1 MNEFLEQFVIEARDL
16 AEQAADDLL
25 ALERDPGDR
34 DRLDSAFRGFH
45 TLKGAAAIVEF
56 AAMGRAVHA
65 AEDVLDAVRRGARP
79 AGTDVIDASL
89 ACLEAVRR
97 WLDQI
102 ETAGDLPADADAAA
116 DALVAGFTTPA
127 TPAAPPLPAGDQGW
141 IDALRTRAPDAT
153 VALRLTPDADCF
165 FRAEDPLALVAALP
179 GLAAVGLAPRR
190 PWPAAGD
197 IDPFACNLVVTALCR
212 STVTAVADHLGPMRR
227 QAEILALAQDPADG
241 LPAPAAALLQAQ
253 IALARI
259 EGDGLAGRLG
269 AAGRVAANILRR
281 LGRPTAAIET
291 ALAIGLDAGDPQPFV
306 AAVEAAL
313 AGDSL
318 AGDPLAGDARKA
330 APSVAPGTT
339 AAARALRVDV
349 ERIDA
354 LVRLTGELTVVK
366 NAIGHAAGMARDG
379 GDAGPLADLLH
390 RQHAML
396 DSLTAELQ
404 RAVLTIR
411 VLPLRHVFQRFP
423 LMVRDMAAALGK
435 TVQLKIEGED
445 TEADKTVVEALFE
458 PLLHV
463 LRNALDHGIEDAG
476 TRAARGK
483 SPAAQVVL
491 SARRDGDQVIVAVTD
506 DGAGIDPAAIRR
518 VAAARGLAA
527 AAALDALP
535 DDEVIDLVFA
545 PGFSTATAV
554 TDLSGRGVG
563 MDAVRTAIGR
573 IGGRVAVASRPGAG
587 TTVRFALPFSVMV
600 TRVMTVEAG
609 GQVFGIPFDAVVETT
624 QCAREDIASVGQ
636 AAAFVLRDRTIPLI
650 VLAEALGREAAIP
663 QRPLASIVV
672 TEAAG
677 MVGALEVDRIGAPL
691 DVMLK
696 PLEGLLA
703 GMRGIAGTTLTGDGR
718 VLIVLDVQGLL
729 Q

>member
-1 MNEFLEQFVIEARDL
+1 MNEFLEQFVIEVRDL

-102 ETAGDLPADADAAA
+102 EAAGDLPADADAAA
-116 DALVAGFTTPA
+116 DALVAGFAVPA
-127 TPAAPPLPAGDQGW
+127 APAAPPPAGDQGW
-141 IDALRTRAPDAT
+141 IDELRPRAPDAT
-153 VALRLTPDADCF
+153 VALRLTPDPDCF
-165 FRAEDPLALVAALP
+165 FRAEDPLALVAGLP

-212 STVTAVADHLGPMRR
+212 STVAAVADHLGQMRR
-227 QAEILALAQDPADG
+227 QAEILALALPPDPAGG

-253 IALARI
+253 IALARV
-259 EGDGLAGRLG
+259 EGEGLAGRLG
-269 AAGRVAANILRR
+269 AAGRVAANVLRR

-291 ALAIGLDAGDPQPFV
+291 ALAIGLDAGDPQLFV

-313 AGDSL
+313 AGD
-318 AGDPLAGDARKA
+318 ARKA
-330 APSVAPGTT
+330 APAAAPGTT

-379 GDAGPLADLLH
+379 GDARSLAELLR

-396 DSLTAELQ
+396 DSLAAELQ

-423 LMVRDMAAALGK
+423 LMVRDMAATLGK

-463 LRNALDHGIEDAG
+463 LRNALDHGVEDAE

-483 SPAAQVVL
+483 APAAQLVL
-491 SARRDGDQVIVAVTD
+491 SAGRGGDQVIVTVAD
-506 DGAGIDPAAIRR
+506 DGAGIDPAVIRR
-518 VAAARGLAA
+518 VAAARGLAP

-535 DDEVIDLVFA
+535 DDEAIDLIFS
-545 PGFSTATAV
+545 PGFSTAAAV

-573 IGGRVAVASRPGAG
+573 IGGRVTVASRPGAG

-624 QCAREDIASVGQ
+624 QCARGDIAKVGQ

-650 VLAEALGREAAIP
+650 VLAEALGRETRIP
-663 QRPLASIVV
+663 QRPVASIVV

-677 MVGALEVDRIGAPL
+677 QVGALEVDRIGAPL

-703 GMRGIAGTTLTGDGR
+703 GMRGVAGTTLTGDGR

>member
-1 MNEFLEQFVIEARDL
+1 MNEFLEQFVIEVRDL

-65 AEDVLDAVRRGARP
+65 AEDVLDAVRRGVRP

-89 ACLEAVRR
+89 ACLEAVRG
-97 WLDQI
+97 WLDRI
-102 ETAGDLPADADAAA
+102 EAAGDLPADADAAA
-116 DALVAGFTTPA
+116 DALVAGFAAPA
-127 TPAAPPLPAGDQGW
+127 AAPAAPPPAGDQGW
-141 IDALRTRAPDAT
+141 IDDLRARAPDAT

-165 FRAEDPLALVAALP
+165 FRAEDPLALVAGLP
-179 GLAAVGLAPRR
+179 GLATVGLAPRR

-212 STVTAVADHLGPMRR
+212 STVAAVGDQLGPMRR
-227 QAEILALAQDPADG
+227 QAEILALAREPAGG

-253 IALARI
+253 IALARV

-269 AAGRVAANILRR
+269 AAGRVAANVLRR

-291 ALAIGLDAGDPQPFV
+291 ALAIGLDAGDPQPLV

-313 AGDSL
+313 AGD
-318 AGDPLAGDARKA
+318 ARKA
-330 APSVAPGTT
+330 APMAAPGTT

-379 GDAGPLADLLH
+379 GDARSLAELLR

-411 VLPLRHVFQRFP
+411 VLPLRQVFQRFP
-423 LMVRDMAAALGK
+423 LMVRDMAATLGK
-435 TVQLKIEGED
+435 TVQLKVEGED

-463 LRNALDHGIEDAG
+463 LRNALDHGIEDAE

-483 SPAAQVVL
+483 SPAAQLVL
-491 SARRDGDQVIVAVTD
+491 SAGRDGDQVIVAVAD
-506 DGAGIDPAAIRR
+506 DGAGIDPAVIRR
-518 VAAARGLAA
+518 VAAARGLAP

-535 DDEVIDLVFA
+535 DDEAIDLIFA

-573 IGGRVAVASRPGAG
+573 VGGRVTVASRPGAG

-624 QCAREDIASVGQ
+624 QCARGDIATVGQ

-650 VLAEALGREAAIP
+650 DLAEALGREATIP
-663 QRPLASIVV
+663 RRPMASIVV

-677 MVGALEVDRIGAPL
+677 LVGALEVDRIGAPL

>member
-1 MNEFLEQFVIEARDL
+1 MNEFLEQFVIEVRDL

-65 AEDVLDAVRRGARP
+65 AEDVLDAVRRGVRP

-89 ACLEAVRR
+89 ACLEAVRG
-97 WLDQI
+97 WLDRI
-102 ETAGDLPADADAAA
+102 EAAGDLPADADAAA
-116 DALVAGFTTPA
+116 DALVAGFAAPA
-127 TPAAPPLPAGDQGW
+127 STPAASPPAGDQGW
-141 IDALRTRAPDAT
+141 IDDLRPRAPDAT
-153 VALRLTPDADCF
+153 VALRLIPDADCF
-165 FRAEDPLALVAALP
+165 FRAEDPLALVAGLP

-197 IDPFACNLVVTALCR
+197 IDPFACNLVVMALCR
-212 STVTAVADHLGPMRR
+212 STVAAVGDHLGPMRR
-227 QAEILALAQDPADG
+227 QAEILALAQDPAGG

-253 IALARI
+253 IALARVD
-259 EGDGLAGRLG
+259 GDGLAGRLG
-269 AAGRVAANILRR
+269 AAGRVAANVLRR

-313 AGDSL
+313 AGD
-318 AGDPLAGDARKA
+318 ARKA
-330 APSVAPGTT
+330 APTVAPGTT

-379 GDAGPLADLLH
+379 GDAQPLAELLR

-404 RAVLTIR
+404 RAVLAIR

-423 LMVRDMAAALGK
+423 LMVRDMAATLGK
-435 TVQLKIEGED
+435 TVQLNVEGED

-483 SPAAQVVL
+483 APAAQLVL
-491 SARRDGDQVIVAVTD
+491 SAGRHGDQVIVAVAD
-506 DGAGIDPAAIRR
+506 DGAGIDPAVIRR
-518 VAAARGLAA
+518 VAAARGLAP

-535 DDEVIDLVFA
+535 DDEAIDLIFA

-573 IGGRVAVASRPGAG
+573 IGGRVTVASRPGAG

-624 QCAREDIASVGQ
+624 QCARGDIATVGR

-650 VLAEALGREAAIP
+650 DLAEALGRETKIP
-663 QRPLASIVV
+663 RRPMASIVV

-677 MVGALEVDRIGAPL
+677 LVGALEVDRIGAPL